1 MAIQDAEHRHPKLII
16 IAGDDRTHTYDASNN
31 LLYPRDIKTSRDKE
45 LYKKTYL
52 KESKKLAEDAKETA
66 RETAREVCTTLV
78 VGYSL
83 LAILTGGF

>member
-1 MAIQDAEHRHPKLII
+1 MAIQDAEHRHHKLII

-52 KESKKLAEDAKETA
+52 KESKELAEDAKETA
-66 RETAREVCTTLV
+66 REVFTTLV

-83 LAILTGGF
+83 LAIFTGGF